1 MRRVLLIVFLFAIV
15 VTGCGSYGDGY
26 DADVEKSVAS
36 SIGQQIE
43 TDAPLVTVRSVECS
57 GQRPRLACDV
67 QLGVGNMIVSVD
79 YRVDIGSD
87 GCWTAK
93 AFEVRVSGA
102 GTGANLLRDVSGASD
117 LTGCLA

>member
-1 MRRVLLIVFLFAIV
+1 MRRVFVTVVLLAIV
-15 VTGCGSYGDGY
+15 VAGCGSYGDGK

-36 SIGQQIE
+36 SIGQQLE

-67 QLGVGNMIVSVD
+67 QLGVGNTIVSVD
-79 YRVDIGSD
+79 YQVDVGSD

-93 AFEVRVSGA
+93 ALEVRVSGA
-102 GTGANLLRDVSGASD
+102 GAETNSLRDVSGASD